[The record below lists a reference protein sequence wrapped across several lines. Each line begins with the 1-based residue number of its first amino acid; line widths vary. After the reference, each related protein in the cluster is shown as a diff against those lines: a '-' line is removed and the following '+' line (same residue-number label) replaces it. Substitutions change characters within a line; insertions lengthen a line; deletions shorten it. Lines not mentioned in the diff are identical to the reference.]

1 MIKPENM
8 TYSDLIKAIA
18 LVAIKVASAR
28 NPKRRNRAQSR
39 LSALEAEQRRR
50 DGVA

>member
-1 MIKPENM
+1 MIKPESLS
-8 TYSDLIKAIA
+8 YPDLIREIGKF
-18 LVAIKVASAR
+18 AIKVARAKR
-28 NPKRRNRAQSR
+28 PKYRNRVQSR